1 MDYYVKSVIPV
12 IESNYENFT
21 ALEKNI
27 ADFFMKNEEKVALVE
42 RIRQYSGVK
51 DVLLSEDGYLNGSPD
66 RTGIQLDKD
75 SDRWLEINIMRVT
88 PDFIS
93 FMNIPLSAGQNMEGN
108 NDILVDEIFMNILYA
123 VYCLLL
129 LPRFMLIK
137 RSRLL
142 MFSFL

>member
-1 MDYYVKSVIPV
+1 M
-12 IESNYENFT
+12 
-21 ALEKNI
+21 
-27 ADFFMKNEEKVALVE
+27 
-42 RIRQYSGVK
+42 K

-108 NDILVDEIFMNILYA
+108 NDILVDEIFMNKKENILGTTLYHYKDAYTVRGILSSFTPSVYA
-123 VYCLLL
+123 YKEEQTPYVFF
-129 LPRFMLIK
+129 PMK
-137 RSRLL
+137 DNG
-142 MFSFL
+142 M

>member
-1 MDYYVKSVIPV
+1 
-12 IESNYENFT
+12 
-21 ALEKNI
+21 
-27 ADFFMKNEEKVALVE
+27 MKNEEKVALVE

-93 FMNIPLSAGQNMEGN
+93 FRISPCQQDKIWKAIMIYWSMKYL
-108 NDILVDEIFMNILYA
+108 
-123 VYCLLL
+123 
-129 LPRFMLIK
+129 
-137 RSRLL
+137 
-142 MFSFL
+142 

>member
-1 MDYYVKSVIPV
+1 
-12 IESNYENFT
+12 
-21 ALEKNI
+21 
-27 ADFFMKNEEKVALVE
+27 MKKVALVE

-108 NDILVDEIFMNILYA
+108 NDILVDEIFMNKKKIYWGLLFIIIKTLILYA
-123 VYCLLL
+123 VYCLLYSL
-129 LPRFMLIK
+129 GLCL
-137 RSRLL
+137 
-142 MFSFL
+142 

>member
-1 MDYYVKSVIPV
+1 MDYYVKSVIPI

-93 FMNIPLSAGQNMEGN
+93 FINMRN
-108 NDILVDEIFMNILYA
+108 HLKRKIKNSRDIQEP
-123 VYCLLL
+123 C
-129 LPRFMLIK
+129 
-137 RSRLL
+137 
-142 MFSFL
+142 

>member
-1 MDYYVKSVIPV
+1 
-12 IESNYENFT
+12 
-21 ALEKNI
+21 
-27 ADFFMKNEEKVALVE
+27 MKNEEKVALVE

-108 NDILVDEIFMNILYA
+108 NDILVDEIFMNKKKIYWGLLFIIIKTLILYA

>member
-1 MDYYVKSVIPV
+1 
-12 IESNYENFT
+12 
-21 ALEKNI
+21 
-27 ADFFMKNEEKVALVE
+27 MKKKVALVE

-108 NDILVDEIFMNILYA
+108 NDILVDEIFMNKKENILGTTLYHYKELILYA

>member
-1 MDYYVKSVIPV
+1 MDYYVKSVIPI

-108 NDILVDEIFMNILYA
+108 NLS
-123 VYCLLL
+123 
-129 LPRFMLIK
+129 LIHI
-137 RSRLL
+137 
-142 MFSFL
+142 